1 MPTKKAGT
9 FDWFGLGGES
19 HINFPA
25 DTEDNLY
32 SSSDGTLRDRNFKS
46 LTGVTGL
53 THSYF
58 FSPSAY
64 GRATIAVSGF
74 QADYKEV
81 IIDSTEIDR
90 VAYDKKNK
98 QIKYSAGY
106 TFNKKFDP
114 KNQLTTGIV
123 ADISKLELNQDY
135 IREGDSVLTRFV
147 NSDEKAVLLK
157 SFANWGLRFSDQL
170 STNFGIYYQ
179 LFTLNNKQSL
189 EPRWNIRYQFRK
201 SQSISFGAGLHSQT
215 QPLEVYFYET
225 ENNSGIKELTNKNLD
240 FVKSLHTVAG
250 YDLSLSR
257 YVRIKTEI
265 YAQYIYN
272 AAVEKTASSFSMLNS
287 GADFYFP
294 DKTNLVNNGKG
305 YNYGL
310 EITLERFLN
319 KGFYYLVTTS
329 IFHSKYKGSDNIWRN
344 TAFNGNF
351 AVNVLGGKE
360 FKINEKLSFG
370 IDTKLAVAGGQRY
383 TPFDKDASE
392 AAGYII
398 FKEEEA
404 YSLQNDPYWRLDMK
418 LSFNRNGKRTT
429 QKFYID
435 FQNLTNNK
443 NIYIR
448 TLNPKTGKTSEIDQI
463 GFFPNVNY
471 QLTF

>member
-1 MPTKKAGT
+1 MK
-9 FDWFGLGGES
+9 
-19 HINFPA
+19 
-25 DTEDNLY
+25 
-32 SSSDGTLRDRNFKS
+32 
-46 LTGVTGL
+46 
-53 THSYF
+53 
-58 FSPSAY
+58 
-64 GRATIAVSGF
+64 
-74 QADYKEV
+74 
-81 IIDSTEIDR
+81 
-90 VAYDKKNK
+90 
-98 QIKYSAGY
+98 
-106 TFNKKFDP
+106 
-114 KNQLTTGIV
+114 
-123 ADISKLELNQDY
+123 
-135 IREGDSVLTRFV
+135 
-147 NSDEKAVLLK
+147 
-157 SFANWGLRFSDQL
+157 
-170 STNFGIYYQ
+170 
-179 LFTLNNKQSL
+179 
-189 EPRWNIRYQFRK
+189 RK
-201 SQSISFGAGLHSQT
+201 
-215 QPLEVYFYET
+215 
-225 ENNSGIKELTNKNLD
+225 NNSGIKELTNKNLD
-240 FVKSLHTVAG
+240 FVKSLHTVIG

-257 YVRIKTEI
+257 YVRIKTEV

-272 AAVEKTASSFSMLNS
+272 AAVEKEPSSFSMLNS

-329 IFHSKYKGSDNIWRN
+329 IFQSKYKGSDDIWRN

-383 TPFDKDASE
+383 TPFDKEASE
-392 AAGYII
+392 SAGYII
-398 FKEEEA
+398 FKEDEA

-435 FQNLTNNK
+435 FQNVTNNK